1 MANLIQ
7 ELLIKI
13 GLKADAS
20 QGQQVANTVEKIGG
34 SAKQAGAGLGAV
46 SKESKALAGD
56 LGRSVE
62 VGSAA
67 TGLFQNLATA
77 SQGGAAGLAA
87 AARAGLGFG
96 QMLKGILAGAGPIG
110 IALAAV
116 GVAAGAL
123 VSIFSDTGKSAEEA
137 KKKFDELDKLKL
149 EAAKQ
154 EIKDIETAA
163 ADATT
168 AINNQFAALQRI
180 ADVELAM
187 NVAKVRAQGLS
198 KEAEAAEIKRLQRAR
213 ERAKM
218 DAEQQ
223 KLDTIA
229 ETLSISAADVESTR
243 QKRAA
248 ELAIAENKIARVENA
263 ERAMR
268 TTQRSS
274 TTGSYGMNLGESP
287 EQARLSAELDA
298 AKKAAEGLN
307 LENLRAT
314 LAEAAKASTEARR
327 KAEEAERAAS
337 QERSTQ
343 GSTRPMIEQK
353 NRYEDQAEDPA
364 AKAAREEAR
373 RKQVEEM
380 QRAPEST
387 WRGRAAS
394 GFPVDPDVFK
404 EAFPNAKP
412 LPQPRADLKPVTDG
426 LNKAADAAEQAP
438 DPKPAADAADRLA
451 NATESSTQAQAA
463 ANAAV
468 VSALSAA
475 ISISA
480 ESVAATQAMASQ
492 VVAMRAQMS
501 TLSSQ
506 LAAARQRIAT

>member
-1 MANLIQ
+1 MAEEVRIDLKSTADTSGFDKMGAAS
-7 ELLIKI
+7 EKAGVGI
-13 GLKADAS
+13 GAA
-20 QGQQVANTVEKIGG
+20 
-34 SAKQAGAGLGAV
+34 
-46 SKESKALAGD
+46 SKESKALSQE

-62 VGSAA
+62 VGSASV
-67 TGLFQNLATA
+67 GLFQNLATA
-77 SQGGAAGLAA
+77 SKGGAAGLAA

-137 KKKFDELDKLKL
+137 KKKLDELNKLKL

-163 ADATT
+163 TTATT

-274 TTGSYGMNLGESP
+274 TTGSYGMSLGESP

-307 LENLRAT
+307 LETLRAT
-314 LAEAAKASTEARR
+314 LAEATKASNEAKL
-327 KAEEAERAAS
+327 KAEEAERAAAP
-337 QERSTQ
+337 ERSTQ
-343 GSTRPMIEQK
+343 GK
-353 NRYEDQAEDPA
+353 
-364 AKAAREEAR
+364 AR
-373 RKQVEEM
+373 RTLEQ
-380 QRAPEST
+380 
-387 WRGRAAS
+387 
-394 GFPVDPDVFK
+394 
-404 EAFPNAKP
+404 PN
-412 LPQPRADLKPVTDG
+412 R
-426 LNKAADAAEQAP
+426 
-438 DPKPAADAADRLA
+438 
-451 NATESSTQAQAA
+451 
-463 ANAAV
+463 
-468 VSALSAA
+468 
-475 ISISA
+475 
-480 ESVAATQAMASQ
+480 
-492 VVAMRAQMS
+492 
-501 TLSSQ
+501 
-506 LAAARQRIAT
+506 

>member
-1 MANLIQ
+1 MAEEVRIDLKSAADTSGFD
-7 ELLIKI
+7 KI
-13 GLKADAS
+13 SAAS
-20 QGQQVANTVEKIGG
+20 KE
-34 SAKQAGAGLGAV
+34 AGAGIGAA
-46 SKESKALAGD
+46 SKESKALAGE

-62 VGSAA
+62 VGSASV
-67 TGLFQNLATA
+67 GLFQNLATA
-77 SQGGAAGLAA
+77 SKGGAAGLAA

-123 VSIFSDTGKSAEEA
+123 VSIFSDTGKSADEA
-137 KKKFDELDKLKL
+137 KTKLDELNKLKL
-149 EAAKQ
+149 DAAKL
-154 EIKDIETAA
+154 EIDNIGRAA
-163 ADATT
+163 SDATR
-168 AINNQFAALQRI
+168 AINDQFTALQRI

-198 KEAEAAEIKRLQRAR
+198 KDAEAAEIKRLQRAR

-248 ELAIAENKIARVENA
+248 ELAIAENKIARVKNA
-263 ERAMR
+263 ERAIR
-268 TTQRSS
+268 TTRPTS
-274 TTGSYGMNLGESP
+274 TTGSYGMSLGQSP
-287 EQARLSAELDA
+287 EDTRLAAELEA
-298 AKKAAEGLN
+298 AKKAAEGIN
-307 LENLRAT
+307 LETLRKS
-314 LAEAAKASTEARR
+314 LADATEASRAAQL
-327 KAEEAERAAS
+327 KAEEAERAAA

-343 GSTRPMIEQK
+343 GKTRPMIEQK
-353 NRYEDQAEDPA
+353 NKYEDQAEDPA

-380 QRAPEST
+380 QRVPEST

-394 GFPVDPDVFK
+394 GFPVDADVFK
-404 EAFPNAKP
+404 EAFPKAKP
-412 LPQPRADLKPVTDG
+412 LPAARLTDSI
-426 LNKAADAAEQAP
+426 NKAADAAEQAP
-438 DPKPAADAADRLA
+438 DPKPAADAAERLA
-451 NATESSTQAQAA
+451 TATKTSAEVQAA

-475 ISISA
+475 V
-480 ESVAATQAMASQ
+480 SVASQSVATTQALTSQ
-492 VVAMRAQMS
+492 VVAMRSQMA

-506 LAAARQRIAT
+506 LAASRQRIAS

>member
-1 MANLIQ
+1 MANLVQ

-13 GLKADAS
+13 GLKADTA
-20 QGQQVANTVEKIGG
+20 QGQQVADTVEKIGG
-34 SAKQAGAGLGAV
+34 SAKQAGAGLGTA
-46 SKESKALAGD
+46 SKESKALSGE

-62 VGSAA
+62 VGSA
-67 TGLFQNLATA
+67 TVGLFQNLATA
-77 SQGGAAGLAA
+77 SKGGAAGLTA

-110 IALAAV
+110 ITLAAV

-123 VSIFSDTGKSAEEA
+123 MSIFGDTGKSADEA
-137 KKKFDELDKLKL
+137 KQKLDELNKLKL

-163 ADATT
+163 TAATT

-263 ERAMR
+263 ERAIR
-268 TTQRSS
+268 TTRPTS
-274 TTGSYGMNLGESP
+274 TTGSYGMSLGQSP
-287 EQARLSAELDA
+287 EDTRLAAELDA

-307 LENLRAT
+307 LETLRAT
-314 LAEAAKASTEARR
+314 LAEATKASNEAKL
-327 KAEEAERAAS
+327 KAEEAERAAA

-343 GSTRPMIEQK
+343 GATRPMIEQK
-353 NRYEDQAEDPA
+353 NRYEDLAEDPA

-380 QRAPEST
+380 QRVPEST

-394 GFPVDPDVFK
+394 GFPVDADVFK
-404 EAFPNAKP
+404 EAFPKAKP
-412 LPQPRADLKPVTDG
+412 LPEPRADLGPVTDG

-438 DPKPAADAADRLA
+438 DPKPAADAAERLA
-451 NATESSTQAQAA
+451 KATETSAEVQAA

>member
-1 MANLIQ
+1 MAEEVRID
-7 ELLIKI
+7 
-13 GLKADAS
+13 LKSTADTSGFDKMGAAS
-20 QGQQVANTVEKIGG
+20 KE
-34 SAKQAGAGLGAV
+34 AGAGIGAA
-46 SKESKALAGD
+46 SKESKAMSQE

-77 SQGGAAGLAA
+77 SKGGAAGLAA

-123 VSIFSDTGKSAEEA
+123 VSIFGDTGKSADEA
-137 KKKFDELDKLKL
+137 KKKLEDLDKLKL

-163 ADATT
+163 TAATT

-248 ELAIAENKIARVENA
+248 ELAIAENKIARVKNA
-263 ERAMR
+263 ERAMK
-268 TTQRSS
+268 TTLRSS

-287 EQARLSAELDA
+287 EQARLSAELEA

-307 LENLRAT
+307 LETLRAT
-314 LAEAAKASTEARR
+314 LAEATKASNEAKL
-327 KAEEAERAAS
+327 KAEEAERAAA

-343 GSTRPMIEQK
+343 GKTRPMIEQK
-353 NRYEDQAEDPA
+353 NKYEDQAEDPA

-373 RKQVEEM
+373 RKQIARM
-380 QRAPEST
+380 QRTPESI
-387 WRGRAAS
+387 WRARAAS
-394 GFPVDPDVFK
+394 GGVSDADRALFRD
-404 EAFPNAKP
+404 AFPNARSD
-412 LPQPRADLKPVTDG
+412 LPAARLTDSI
-426 LNKAADAAEQAP
+426 NKAADAAENAP
-438 DPKPAADAADRLA
+438 DPKPAADAAERLA
-451 NATESSTQAQAA
+451 TATETSAQAQAA

-475 ISISA
+475 V
-480 ESVAATQAMASQ
+480 SVASQSVATTQALTSQ
-492 VVAMRAQMS
+492 VVAMRSQMA

-506 LAAARQRIAT
+506 LAAARQRIAS